1 MIIAPSIIQPSS
13 LFKVVV
19 TINDLTDAPRLG
31 TLLNHKPFV
40 DVRLALFRNGADIQG
55 SNKPI
60 SPGSSD
66 VLQILVTFMLISIII
81 LYNTIRCTTLYN
93 THL

>member
-66 VLQILVTFMLISIII
+66 VLVILMLI
-81 LYNTIRCTTLYN
+81 TIPYFHQFLC
-93 THL
+93 HFM